1 MPLVASALSS
11 SLASSWLVPDG
22 GSYPSSPDES
32 ADHFAGAVSSW
43 FAGALAG
50 GFPCSTATARRS
62 QLQGLAASAIQAKDP
77 QLAGTQLALA
87 LLAYMTAQ
95 SFGSGVASPPVAMSA
110 AQSAISA
117 VFADLNSGLNARA
130 DQIAQGIYAMAI
142 STVVVFPPPLPP
154 SPVS

>member
-1 MPLVASALSS
+1 
-11 SLASSWLVPDG
+11 
-22 GSYPSSPDES
+22 
-32 ADHFAGAVSSW
+32 
-43 FAGALAG
+43 
-50 GFPCSTATARRS
+50 
-62 QLQGLAASAIQAKDP
+62 
-77 QLAGTQLALA
+77 
-87 LLAYMTAQ
+87 
-95 SFGSGVASPPVAMSA
+95 MSA